1 MQPEVFLLDH
11 IELIKELLWERE
23 FPVSSKARFSETGVE
38 ADLWGMV
45 QVDTHSPFHVMLL
58 GDSLA
63 TAFL

>member
-1 MQPEVFLLDH
+1 MVVVG
-11 IELIKELLWERE
+11 KRV
-23 FPVSSKARFSETGVE
+23 PVSSKVRFSETGVE

>member
-1 MQPEVFLLDH
+1 VGNTVPCFLKNQILRNRC
-11 IELIKELLWERE
+11 I
-23 FPVSSKARFSETGVE
+23 GVE

-45 QVDTHSPFHVMLL
+45 QVDTHSLFHVMLL